1 MESKAR
7 VSIVIPTWNSAL
19 HIQRALNSVATL
31 KVFYPWLQIVV
42 VDDGSDD
49 ETLQIVR
56 TTLSQF
62 SDISHTVV
70 ELARNV
76 GQSAATAIGLSHA
89 QGDVV
94 VTLDDDLQYTV
105 DEIPKLIAAL
115 SDDIDFVVGAPTTY
129 PNSRS
134 RMLASRLVRW
144 LGNRAFE
151 TPARFVFSPFV
162 CFQRHFLSRVDLPS
176 QPVEQIGW
184 MFSLTKRYMNVRV
197 STSAGLRAPS
207 NYRFRHLLRTARP
220 AFRPL
225 VMVVS
230 RLSRW
235 FAAVVAVLGLSL
247 SLRYLYLSVFGELL
261 PGFPTVAVLLLINIA
276 ISALSFSLTLS
287 TRSQLS
293 NSSRVRPFLVERRVF
308 QYLTDGGI

>member
-1 MESKAR
+1 M
-7 VSIVIPTWNSAL
+7 
-19 HIQRALNSVATL
+19 ATL
-31 KVFYPWLQIVV
+31 KGFYPWLHIVV
-42 VDDGSDD
+42 VDDGSGD
-49 ETLQIVR
+49 ETLQTAR
-56 TTLSQF
+56 NTLSQF

-115 SDDIDFVVGAPTTY
+115 GDDIDFVVGAPIIY

-151 TPARFVFSPFV
+151 TPARFVFSSFV
-162 CFQRHFLSRVDLPS
+162 CFQRHFLSRVDLRS

-184 MFSLTKRYMNVRV
+184 MFILTKRYMNVPV

-207 NYRFRHLLRTARP
+207 NYRFRHLLRVARP
-220 AFRPL
+220 ALRPL
-225 VMVVS
+225 VVLAS

-235 FAAVVAVLGLSL
+235 FAAVVAVFGLSL

-261 PGFPTVAVLLLINIA
+261 PGFPTVAVLLLFNIA
-276 ISALSFSLTLS
+276 ISALSFSLALS

-293 NSSRVRPFLVERRVF
+293 NSSRGRPFLVERRVF
-308 QYLTDGGI
+308 QYSTDGGI